1 MKIAIVGSGASGLY
15 CAILLKKKNAAND
28 VFVIEKDEK
37 IGRKLYATGNGHCN
51 LLNKSLESKAYN
63 HPDFM
68 EKVISLYPYSYLK
81 KELADWGLEVIEEGD
96 YVYPLNFSASS
107 FVGFLTDLC
116 HSLGVH
122 FVLKTCVRDYEI
134 GNGGITLMTSEGSLP
149 SFDKLILAVGGESTP
164 KLGSD
169 GSFFPILKKH
179 GYEIEDLRPGLAPLK
194 LLDEDVKPLAGLR
207 HNAKVEVVVSGKVI
221 FSEKG
226 EVLYKNDGISGIVIF
241 NAESALLRINKFKG
255 AEIHLDLFPDIS
267 EKELVDRL
275 AVDQKAN
282 PLFFFEAYF
291 QEELAKHILAR
302 AKSQTDGRKM
312 AQTIKNL
319 VYSVREPYSFENS
332 QVTIGGVSLKEVDS
346 SLQSKREKNV
356 YFAGEIVDIDGNC
369 GGFNLSWALLSALM
383 IVRES

>member
-51 LLNKSLESKAYN
+51 LLNLSLESKAYN

-81 KELADWGLEVIEEGD
+81 KELADWGLEVIEKGN
-96 YVYPLNFSASS
+96 YVYPLNFNASA

-116 HSLGVH
+116 HNLGVH
-122 FVLKTCVRDYEI
+122 FVLKTRVRDYEI
-134 GNGGITLMTSEGSLP
+134 GHGGITLMTSEGSLP
-149 SFDKLILAVGGESTP
+149 SFDELILAVGGESTP

-179 GYEIEDLRPGLAPLK
+179 GYEIEDLKPGLAPLK
-194 LLDEDVKPLAGLR
+194 LLDEDIKPLAGLR
-207 HNAKVEVVVSGKVI
+207 HDAKVEAVVSGKVV

-226 EVLYKNDGISGIVIF
+226 EILYKDDGISGIVIF
-241 NAESALLRINKFKG
+241 NAESALLRLNHFKG
-255 AEIHLDLFPDIS
+255 AGIHIDLFPDVS
-267 EKELVDRL
+267 EKELADRL
-275 AVDQKAN
+275 AIDQKNN
-282 PLFFFEAYF
+282 PPFFFEAYF
-291 QEELAKHILAR
+291 QDELAKHILAR
-302 AKSQTDGRKM
+302 AKSQTDGRKI
-312 AQTIKNL
+312 AQAIKNL

-369 GGFNLSWALLSALM
+369 GGFNLSWALLSTLM